1 MGTESIRLSYEILS
15 GDFIRGGEASSSIKK
30 SLMQLG
36 INSSIIKRV
45 CVACYEA
52 EMNIVIHSF
61 GGRLSVNI
69 FEDNIEIDAEDE
81 GPGIENIDLAM
92 KEGYS
97 TASDMARE
105 MGFGGGMGLP
115 NMQKSTDYFKLD
127 STPGGKTSIKMI
139 INFS

>member
-1 MGTESIRLSYEILS
+1 MGNVNIRLSYEIIR
-15 GDFIRGGEASSSIKK
+15 GDFIRGGEASSTIKK

-36 INSSIIKRV
+36 INSAIIKRI
-45 CVACYEA
+45 CIACYEA

-61 GGRLSVNI
+61 GGRLSVDI
-69 FEDNIEIDAEDE
+69 FEDRIEVEAEDD

-97 TASDMARE
+97 TASEVARE

-115 NMQKSTDYFKLD
+115 NMQKSVDYFKI
-127 STPGGKTSIKMI
+127 SSAPGGKTNIKMI
-139 INFS
+139 INIS